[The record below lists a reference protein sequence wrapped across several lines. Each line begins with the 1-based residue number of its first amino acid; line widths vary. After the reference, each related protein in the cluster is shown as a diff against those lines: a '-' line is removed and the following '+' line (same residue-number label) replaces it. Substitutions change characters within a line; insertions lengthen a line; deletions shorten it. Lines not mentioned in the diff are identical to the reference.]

1 MTLVIHCF
9 PQRAGVQVGAA
20 GNPEVIGI
28 DDRTGIM
35 VVLEFDSSSWKPFL
49 EAAGRLKG
57 VGIAQANRRLYVPGS
72 DGNGGDV

>member
-1 MTLVIHCF
+1 MTVVIHCF

-28 DDRTGIM
+28 DQNGMM
-35 VVLEFDSSSWKPFL
+35 VVIEFDSQAWKPFV
-49 EAAGRLKG
+49 EACQRLTG

-72 DGNGGDV
+72 GDGEVKP